1 MVKALDPG
9 ELTDILNGDA
19 ETLFYRFERICGL
32 LACIREQ
39 YDNTSA
45 PGKAPTDPDV
55 AALEDEYDAL
65 FDEILDR
72 IGNKNKKDF
81 EDYAIYQEG
90 WDRHMARVA
99 GAFGMSE
106 PATGIDWVVW
116 KADLQTKTDGM
127 LTLLGVA
134 V

>member
-9 ELTDILNGDA
+9 ELTDILNGDGA
-19 ETLFYRFERICGL
+19 TLFFRYERVVGL
-32 LACIREQ
+32 LACIAEQ
-39 YDNTSA
+39 YGNTSV

-55 AALEDEYDAL
+55 AALMDEYDAL
-65 FDEILDR
+65 RDEILDR
-72 IGNKNKKDF
+72 IGNKYKNDLN
-81 EDYAIYQEG
+81 DYEAYQEG

-106 PATGIDWVVW
+106 PATGIDWDVW
-116 KADLQTKTDGM
+116 KADLQTKTDAI
-127 LTLLGVA
+127 LALLGVG